1 MMCDE
6 CGIRPAVVHLTTIVG
21 GEVQEKNLCSACMA
35 KIRNQLPGSVDLDGL
50 AGLLSGFFQSAQ
62 SENNKEEREGEISL
76 KCPNCG
82 LTYATF
88 QKTGLLGCAQ
98 CYQAFREPLE
108 VILKRIHGNTQ
119 HTGRV
124 PRKEMNSISAQ
135 IQIDQLKRQLAQAVT
150 AEEYETAAALRDQI
164 RALKK
169 QIEGEGSPNSP
180 DVPKEE
186 SSHERA

>member
-1 MMCDE
+1 MPDLRRDGLLDGCE
-6 CGIRPAVVHLTTIVG
+6 IQPAVPDETLQLIVQFLFLLQIG
-21 GEVQEKNLCSACMA
+21 
-35 KIRNQLPGSVDLDGL
+35 LP
-50 AGLLSGFFQSAQ
+50 LSGFFQSAQ
-62 SENNKEEREGEISL
+62 SGNNKEESEAESSL

-82 LTYATF
+82 LSYATF

-124 PRKEMNSISAQ
+124 PRQGNSSIGAQ
-135 IQIDQLKRQLAQAVT
+135 LQIDQLKRKLAQAVA

-164 RALKK
+164 RALQK
-169 QIEGEGSPNSP
+169 QTGGENSP
-180 DVPKEE
+180 DAPKEE

>member
-21 GEVQEKNLCSACMA
+21 GEVQKKNLCSACMT
-35 KIRNQLPGSVDLDGL
+35 KIQKQMPATVDLDGL

-62 SENNKEEREGEISL
+62 SGGSKEEEKNQTTL
-76 KCPNCG
+76 KCPHCG
-82 LTYATF
+82 LSYTAF

-108 VILKRIHGNTQ
+108 VILKRIHGSTQ

-124 PRKEMNSISAQ
+124 PRKEYNSISVH
-135 IQIDQLKRQLAQAVT
+135 IQIDQLKRQLAQAVA
-150 AEEYETAAALRDQI
+150 AEEYENAAALRDQI
-164 RALKK
+164 RALQK
-169 QIEGEGSPNSP
+169 QAEGDRAP
-180 DVPKEE
+180 DAPREE

>member
-35 KIRNQLPGSVDLDGL
+35 KIQKQMPGNMNLDGL

-62 SENNKEEREGEISL
+62 SGNNKEESEAESSL

-82 LTYATF
+82 LSYATF

-124 PRKEMNSISAQ
+124 PRQGNSSIGAQ
-135 IQIDQLKRQLAQAVT
+135 LQIDQLKRKLAQAVAT
-150 AEEYETAAALRDQI
+150 EEYETAAALRDQI
-164 RALKK
+164 RALQK
-169 QIEGEGSPNSP
+169 QTEGQNSP
-180 DVPKEE
+180 DAPKEE

>member
-35 KIRNQLPGSVDLDGL
+35 KIQKQMPGNMNLDGL

-62 SENNKEEREGEISL
+62 SGNNKEESEAESSL

-82 LTYATF
+82 LSYATF

-124 PRKEMNSISAQ
+124 PRQGNSSIGAQ
-135 IQIDQLKRQLAQAVT
+135 LQLKRKLAQAVA

-164 RALKK
+164 RALQK
-169 QIEGEGSPNSP
+169 QTEGQNSP
-180 DVPKEE
+180 DAPKEE